1 MTPLAR
7 RLILAVVGTLLVALV
22 VLVASLSLGP
32 TARAGLVLL
41 GAGLVVVGAMAAL
54 LVRWF
59 RTELA
64 GTNSTSAIEVAAEA
78 GVDADALGSADDER
92 EETAEPPERPDRG

>member
-22 VLVASLSLGP
+22 VLAASLSLGP
-32 TARAGLVLL
+32 TAQAGLVLL
-41 GAGLVVVGAMAAL
+41 GAGLVVLGAITAL

-59 RTELA
+59 RAELA
-64 GTNSTSAIEVAAEA
+64 GTNTTSAIEVAAAAGEA
-78 GVDADALGSADDER
+78 DADEVDGVDRAESGER
-92 EETAEPPERPDRG
+92 SEPSGRE

>member
-41 GAGLVVVGAMAAL
+41 GTGLVVLGAIAAL

-59 RTELA
+59 RAELA
-64 GTNSTSAIEVAAEA
+64 GTNTTSAIEVAAEA
-78 GVDADALGSADDER
+78 GMDADAVGRDGESEESAD
-92 EETAEPPERPDRG
+92 APERPDRG